1 MSNLGAKLWDLLP
14 REIKNRSSLAV
25 CKKKI
30 RKWIPEKC
38 PCKLC
43 QTYLKM
49 SVIFDF
55 SQTFARLT
63 VVF

>member
-1 MSNLGAKLWDLLP
+1 MGSVNRKQ
-14 REIKNRSSLAV
+14 KNSSSLSV
-25 CKKKI
+25 FKNKI

-43 QTYLKM
+43 QTYIKI
-49 SVIFDF
+49 SVVFDF
-55 SQTFARLT
+55 SQTFTRFA